1 MPWSAGL
8 LAAGPDPDVECAHD
22 PRLPDDE
29 STRAQRLSSSCR
41 TGGLSV
47 PSVTVGHMEIL
58 IAVVVGMLIGA
69 AVGWLVARVLAAGRS
84 VALSTERDLLRE
96 RIVDLEA
103 AISDDAQTATV
114 LAPLRDALVRVE
126 RQVGTLE
133 RDRVEQFSQVSMQ
146 LADVTTSTQALRSQ
160 TASLVGSLNASTI
173 RGHWGEVQ
181 LRRVLENAG
190 MLARCDFEEQVSAVS
205 SHDRGVRPDVVVHL
219 PGGKC
224 LVVDAKTPMT
234 AFLGAQADNI
244 DSAERSRLLAAH
256 ATALRGHVDSLATK
270 AYWSAF
276 TNTPEMVV
284 CFIPGDAIL
293 GAALAADPALFDY
306 AQARKVVLASPGTL
320 LALLRTVAFTWQQD
334 ALTTNA
340 QLLLKLGSE
349 LYSRLGTLGS
359 HATKMGAS
367 LQKSVESYN
376 ALAGALESRVMVTA
390 RKMHELGLAE
400 TPLPGIGPVETAPR
414 PLTAAELIMALDKD
428 VLDSEVARP
437 ELDLSQVRLGTGRNA
452 GAHHRSA

>member
-1 MPWSAGL
+1 
-8 LAAGPDPDVECAHD
+8 
-22 PRLPDDE
+22 
-29 STRAQRLSSSCR
+29 
-41 TGGLSV
+41 
-47 PSVTVGHMEIL
+47 MEIW
-58 IAVVVGMLIGA
+58 IAAVVGMLIGA
-69 AVGWLVARVLAAGRS
+69 VVAWLVARVLFTGRS
-84 VALSTERDLLRE
+84 AALSTERDLMRE
-96 RIVDLEA
+96 RVIDLEA
-103 AISDDAQTATV
+103 ALSDEAQTATM

-133 RDRVEQFSQVSMQ
+133 RDRVEQFSQVSLQ
-146 LADVTTSTQALRSQ
+146 LADVTISTNALRSQ

-173 RGHWGEVQ
+173 RGNWGEVQ
-181 LRRVLENAG
+181 LRRVLEHAG

-205 SHDRGVRPDVVVHL
+205 THERGVRPDVVVRL
-219 PGGKC
+219 PGDKC
-224 LVVDAKTPMT
+224 LVVDAKAPLT
-234 AFLGAQADNI
+234 AFLSAQADGI

-256 ATALRGHVDSLATK
+256 GTSLRGHVDSLAAK

-293 GAALAADPALFDY
+293 AAALAADPALFEY
-306 AQARKVVLASPGTL
+306 AQARRVVLASPGTL

-334 ALTTNA
+334 ALTANA

-359 HATKMGAS
+359 HATRMGAS

-376 ALAGALESRVMVTA
+376 ALVGALESRVMVTA

-400 TPLPGIGPVETAPR
+400 TPLPETGPVGTAPR
-414 PLTAAELIMALDKD
+414 PLTATELIAALD
-428 VLDSEVARP
+428 LEVARP
-437 ELDLSQVRLGTGRNA
+437 ELNLGQVRELEPRTTGRHTA
-452 GAHHRSA
+452 